1 MERLISRIIDAML
14 AEGAIEERQ
23 RAVTAYG
30 LDLLL
35 STAISLTVLM
45 AIGIVLGQGVQ
56 AICFLVP
63 LVLFQGFGGGYHCQT
78 HLRCWALMACGL
90 LAALLVLQKL
100 PEALLALGAAISAY
114 PILAIAPVQNAK
126 APFSEGFGRRMH
138 RVLVGIY
145 AGSFALAGI
154 CLLLSGILQPSVIV
168 AKPIL
173 SAIILSGISIFG
185 AYWHNKASWQG
196 GCQIRQRGEGEE
208 DDFGGEPGDEA
219 GH

>member
-63 LVLFQGFGGGYHCQT
+63 LVLFQD
-78 HLRCWALMACGL
+78 R
-90 LAALLVLQKL
+90 K
-100 PEALLALGAAISAY
+100 
-114 PILAIAPVQNAK
+114 
-126 APFSEGFGRRMH
+126 
-138 RVLVGIY
+138 
-145 AGSFALAGI
+145 
-154 CLLLSGILQPSVIV
+154 SVV
-168 AKPIL
+168 
-173 SAIILSGISIFG
+173 
-185 AYWHNKASWQG
+185 
-196 GCQIRQRGEGEE
+196 
-208 DDFGGEPGDEA
+208 
-219 GH
+219 